1 MMRFTVRADKG
12 GAKTRVAPSRAALY
26 CTIMEPRGIY
36 KERNGWVTQHSA
48 HVKYDE
54 HQELDVSE
62 NRYRERGYQPP
73 FDQLPWKG
81 EAEDLK
87 P

>member
-1 MMRFTVRADKG
+1 MRLCI
-12 GAKTRVAPSRAALY
+12 VA
-26 CTIMEPRGIY
+26 IMESPRGIY

-62 NRYRERGYQPP
+62 ERYRERGYQPP
-73 FDQLPWKG
+73 FDQLPWKD
-81 EAEDLK
+81 AVEDR
-87 P
+87 